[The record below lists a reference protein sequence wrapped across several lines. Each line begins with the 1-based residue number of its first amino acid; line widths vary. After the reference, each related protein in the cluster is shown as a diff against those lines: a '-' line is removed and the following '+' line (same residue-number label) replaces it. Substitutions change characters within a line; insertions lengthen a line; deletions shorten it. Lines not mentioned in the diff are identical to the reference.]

1 MFIHMNFNVYC
12 HCGAY
17 HTFRCFLLQMYA
29 YNITKRDQS
38 FSFFE
43 QIENSTAKCEI
54 EPELSVVL
62 LAHAQTRNHSDW
74 IRYDIIS

>member
-1 MFIHMNFNVYC
+1 MCIAIVV
-12 HCGAY
+12 
-17 HTFRCFLLQMYA
+17 HTTHFDVFLLQMYT
-29 YNITKRDQS
+29 ITKCDQS

-43 QIENSTAKCEI
+43 QIENCTAKCEI

-74 IRYDIIS
+74 IRYDRDNAHELFLY